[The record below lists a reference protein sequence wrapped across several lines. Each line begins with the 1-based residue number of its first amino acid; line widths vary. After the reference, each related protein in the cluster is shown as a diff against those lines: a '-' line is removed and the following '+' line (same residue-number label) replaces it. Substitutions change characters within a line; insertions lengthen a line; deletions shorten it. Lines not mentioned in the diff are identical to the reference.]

1 MVANHTIREF
11 QKLMVTLYGD
21 RDRKRGVERSLIWLQ
36 TEIGELL
43 EAYLKEDLDSL
54 EEEVADVFA
63 WLCSVCNLLDI
74 DIETAAW
81 KKYPFYCPKCGA
93 SPCKCQSL

>member
-1 MVANHTIREF
+1 
-11 QKLMVTLYGD
+11 MVTLYGD
-21 RDRKRGVERSLIWLQ
+21 RDQKRGVERSLIWLQ

-81 KKYPFYCPKCGA
+81 KKYPSCCPKCGA
-93 SPCKCQSL
+93 SPCKCQYL

>member
-21 RDRKRGVERSLIWLQ
+21 RDRKRGIERSLMWLQ
-36 TEIGELL
+36 TEIGELF
-43 EAYLKEDLDSL
+43 EAYLKENLESL
-54 EEEVADVFA
+54 QEEVADVFA

-74 DIETAAW
+74 DLETVAW
-81 KKYPFYCPKCGA
+81 NKYPNYCPKCSA